1 MLKGKKILIGITG
14 GIAAYKI
21 CNLVRLFIKA
31 GAEVKVVMT
40 PAAAKFVSPLTL
52 SVLSKNEVAINMF
65 PENENYNKIESVSA
79 KTWHINYGLW
89 ADIFVI
95 APATANTIAK
105 IVCGISDNFL
115 LSTVLAAR
123 CPIVVVPTMDEDMY
137 KNKITQSNLKKIKE
151 LNFDIIEPVEGE
163 LASGL
168 YGLGKMAEPES
179 IFDFVK
185 AKLLKKKDLHGNDL
199 KDTKILITAGPTLE
213 PIDSVRYISNYSSGK
228 MGFETARAAAD
239 RGADVTLIAGPVNLQ
254 TPDSVKRIDVK
265 TTSEMFNS
273 VKKNYKKNDVILM
286 CAAVADYKPVKIYND
301 KIKKDT
307 SKESLKIELT
317 QTQDILKYLGDNKG
331 NVFLIGFALEVNN
344 EIRFAKEKL
353 RYKNLDMIVLNNPNV
368 EGAGFGTETNV
379 ITLIDKKSVKKLP
392 LLSKYEAGNAILD
405 YYIKNKKRS
414 NLNMNI

>member
-1 MLKGKKILIGITG
+1 
-14 GIAAYKI
+14 
-21 CNLVRLFIKA
+21 
-31 GAEVKVVMT
+31 
-40 PAAAKFVSPLTL
+40 
-52 SVLSKNEVAINMF
+52 MF
-65 PENENYNKIESVSA
+65 PENESYDNVESVSA

-89 ADIFVI
+89 ADIFII

-137 KNKITQSNLKKIKE
+137 KNKVTQSNIKKIKE

-168 YGLGKMAEPES
+168 YGLGKMAEPET

-185 AKLLKKKDLHGNDL
+185 AKLLKKKVLQSNDL
-199 KDTKILITAGPTLE
+199 KNRKILITAGPTLE

-265 TTSEMFNS
+265 TTSEMFDS
-273 VKKNYKKNDVILM
+273 VKKNYKKNDVVIM
-286 CAAVADYKPVKIYND
+286 CAAVADYKLVKIYND

-307 SKESLKIELT
+307 TKENLKLELT

-368 EGAGFGTETNV
+368 KGAGFGTETNV

-405 YYIKNKKRS
+405 YYIKSKSEK
-414 NLNMNI
+414 

>member
-1 MLKGKKILIGITG
+1 
-14 GIAAYKI
+14 
-21 CNLVRLFIKA
+21 
-31 GAEVKVVMT
+31 
-40 PAAAKFVSPLTL
+40 
-52 SVLSKNEVAINMF
+52 
-65 PENENYNKIESVSA
+65 
-79 KTWHINYGLW
+79 
-89 ADIFVI
+89 
-95 APATANTIAK
+95 
-105 IVCGISDNFL
+105 
-115 LSTVLAAR
+115 
-123 CPIVVVPTMDEDMY
+123 
-137 KNKITQSNLKKIKE
+137 
-151 LNFDIIEPVEGE
+151 
-163 LASGL
+163 
-168 YGLGKMAEPES
+168 
-179 IFDFVK
+179 
-185 AKLLKKKDLHGNDL
+185 
-199 KDTKILITAGPTLE
+199 
-213 PIDSVRYISNYSSGK
+213 